1 MVIPF
6 YIKKRNCLTKAYN
19 LLLGIYRNQ
28 AYMRARA
35 TLQEMQ
41 AETSITVQDVIK
53 SDFLTGHDVNLF
65 RKVNRYQDKKKS
77 YGSVNFFF

>member
-1 MVIPF
+1 MYKFLWGV
-6 YIKKRNCLTKAYN
+6 
-19 LLLGIYRNQ
+19 YRNR
-28 AYMRARA
+28 AFRRARA